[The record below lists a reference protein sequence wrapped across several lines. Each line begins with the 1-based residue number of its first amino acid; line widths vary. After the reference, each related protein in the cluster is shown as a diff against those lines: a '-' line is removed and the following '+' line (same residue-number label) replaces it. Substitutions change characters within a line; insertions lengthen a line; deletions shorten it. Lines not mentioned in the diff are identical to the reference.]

1 MTTKPSAH
9 TLNPFPVRGVRSV
22 ARGDFL
28 AVMALDGRYLGT
40 VTVEDTRA
48 TAPFTLKVAQFC
60 VLGQWCDADALP
72 AIWPVDAANPVG
84 VAVAPDSPET
94 VAAHVATALLEG
106 TMTPAQVGDMARH
119 AIAHAGTAGSTTNL
133 EADQ

>member
-1 MTTKPSAH
+1 MTRPTAH
-9 TLNPFPVRGVRSV
+9 TLNPFPVHGVRSV

-48 TAPFTLKVAQFC
+48 TSPFTAATGQFS
-60 VLGQWCDADALP
+60 VLGQWCEVDMLP
-72 AIWPVDAANPVG
+72 AIWPAGMDSPVG
-84 VAVAPDSPET
+84 VAVPPDSPET